1 MKINDIVESTISKLA
16 GAPPG
21 IKIMTPQQFVA
32 GAGDMPGEE
41 GVTEGDLDRFKKN
54 EI

>member
-1 MKINDIVESTISKLA
+1 MKINDIVESTNSKLA

-32 GAGDMPGEE
+32 STGDMPA
-41 GVTEGDLDRFKKN
+41 
-54 EI
+54 